1 MNDQEI
7 TLTIQQSQKYQLLK
21 AALDGHATNAQ
32 AAGACGLS
40 VRQVQRYKRR
50 IQRLG
55 PAAVRH
61 GNAGRQPAN
70 KLSETLR
77 QKILQLAGTTYA
89 DYNFS
94 HMANV
99 LPSEQDIVV
108 SDETLRRL
116 LRPQGHGTSH
126 AAAGSTASDASA
138 ARRRANCSFWTARRI
153 TGSPDY
159 EPICLLLSTDDA
171 TGKPLY
177 GKFQPQEDRDGCL
190 EVCYRTF
197 LKHGLPLAYYL
208 DPASQFI
215 TTDHLAAKEGR
226 KMPPT
231 AFQIAMDALNIE
243 LIFANSPQARG
254 RGERINGSFQN
265 RLVAELVRYGI
276 HDCKRATRYLN
287 QVFIPR
293 YAKRFG
299 RPAPILSGLAP
310 AESRASLAVHPV
322 PKHPASS
329 PTTTPSASLAWCI
342 RSSRPSVNTIW
353 STPRSKSSNASTAR
367 STWSIPGTENSPC
380 TESHAAK
387 SFFWYKTPS
396 ARDDTFP
403 VA

>member
-1 MNDQEI
+1 VNDQEI

-32 AAGACGLS
+32 AAGALGLS

-50 IQRLG
+50 LERLG
-55 PAAVRH
+55 PAGVRH

-70 KLSETLR
+70 KLPEPLR
-77 QKILQLAGTTYA
+77 HKILQLASTTYA

-94 HMANV
+94 HMADV
-99 LPSEQDIVV
+99 LPIEQGIVI

-116 LRPQGHGTSH
+116 LRPQGHGNKP
-126 AAAGSTASDASA
+126 
-138 ARRRANCSFWTARRI
+138 RRGRVHRKRRQRRKKEGELLFLD
-153 TGSPDY
+153 GSPHHWFGPEY
-159 EPICLLLSTDDA
+159 EPVCLLLSTDDA
-171 TGKPLY
+171 TGKPLC

-197 LKHGLPLAYYL
+197 LKHGLPLGYYL
-208 DPASQFI
+208 DRASQFI

-226 KMPPT
+226 KLPPT
-231 AFQIAMDALNIE
+231 AFQIAMDTLNIE

-299 RPAPILSGLAP
+299 RPAADSVPAWRTLNPELNLPAILCAKHQRIVSNDNTVSFAGVVYQIEPP
-310 AESRASLAVHPV
+310 AGRRHLVHAKIEVQQRFDGSIHLVHP
-322 PKHPASS
+322 KHGELPMHK
-329 PTTTPSASLAWCI
+329 I
-342 RSSRPSVNTIW
+342 
-353 STPRSKSSNASTAR
+353 AR
-367 STWSIPGTENSPC
+367 RKELLL
-380 TESHAAK
+380 
-387 SFFWYKTPS
+387 
-396 ARDDTFP
+396 
-403 VA
+403 V